1 MICLVNTR
9 YEKRVNTGDRRPG
22 RKSFSCAH
30 RPLGGEVSRDRSFG
44 NRCQRRS
51 IRRTLSSR
59 HDWPPYVEPT
69 PDRSQ
74 TKFSD

>member
-44 NRCQRRS
+44 NRCHAEVFVDPL
-51 IRRTLSSR
+51 I
-59 HDWPPYVEPT
+59 
-69 PDRSQ
+69 Q
-74 TKFSD
+74 T